1 MDAKEVGKGR
11 EGRRRAVRKER
22 RVGMGRKEEVTGK
35 PPRGCASVKKVV
47 VLFTITLGSSRKH
60 RK

>member
-1 MDAKEVGKGR
+1 MGEGR
-11 EGRRRAVRKER
+11 EGRRRRTVRKGR
-22 RVGMGRKEEVTGK
+22 RVGMGRTEEVAGK

-47 VLFTITLGSSRKH
+47 VLFTITLGSTRKH

>member
-1 MDAKEVGKGR
+1 MGEGR
-11 EGRRRAVRKER
+11 EGRRRAVRKGR